1 MEFFL
6 EDDELEWCWMVEDEF
21 ENEEGFMWDV
31 KVKDKKFI
39 LVILLVR

>member
-6 EDDELEWCWMVEDEF
+6 EDDELEWCRLVDEF
-21 ENEEGFMWDV
+21 ENEEGFMRDV

-39 LVILLVR
+39 